1 MMNCFMVHWFVMN
14 WGVMHRLMVR
24 WSMMD
29 NCWLWMCFSF
39 RFILFR
45 FLFFCFFCFFRF
57 NLFWLVVTLLIPG
70 SKMFIIW
77 VVIVP
82 IVIMLSITLFVRWI
96 IMEYREVRLRLLK
109 IENRINYNVMRSF
122 FVM

>member
-1 MMNCFMVHWFVMN
+1 MMN

-77 VVIVP
+77 VIIVP